1 LIEEMIRITHDC
13 LERNEPVGFPPR
25 ILTEHQHGYHMP
37 EERFD
42 MRALYP
48 DHPVFADMDRA
59 TLQVQIEQLKN
70 EQKRLR
76 GILKADN
83 FVKELLK
90 SFPGPRKLLRLWR
103 ESRRKPVPEQR

>member
-1 LIEEMIRITHDC
+1 
-13 LERNEPVGFPPR
+13 
-25 ILTEHQHGYHMP
+25 
-37 EERFD
+37 

-70 EQKRLR
+70 EQKKLR
-76 GILKADN
+76 GIIKTDN
-83 FVKELLK
+83 FLKEILK

-103 ESRRKPVPEQR
+103 ESRRKPVHEQS